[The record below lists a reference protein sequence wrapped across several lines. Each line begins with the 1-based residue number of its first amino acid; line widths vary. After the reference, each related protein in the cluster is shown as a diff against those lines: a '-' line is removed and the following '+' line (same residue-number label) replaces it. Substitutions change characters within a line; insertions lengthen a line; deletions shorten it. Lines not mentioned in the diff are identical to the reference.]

1 MTDNPFS
8 KFLPGFDFL
17 QGLAKNAGT
26 QMPGIGQW
34 VAPTLN
40 PEELDK
46 RIAEL
51 RAVQFWL
58 DQNAKMLSVTIQALE
73 VQRMTLSTL
82 KTMNVPMGD
91 LSEALKAKSFVMP
104 TAAAPAPTPAPA
116 PASAP
121 APEPA
126 AARKTAPKK
135 TAAQAADAATP
146 AAIDPLKWWGAL
158 SEQFSHLAA
167 GAVKEIGNV
176 AATAATP
183 AAARKTASAAAKKK
197 KA

>member
-104 TAAAPAPTPAPA
+104 TAAPQAAPAP
-116 PASAP
+116 AP

-126 AARKTAPKK
+126 PAPAARKAAPKK
-135 TAAQAADAATP
+135 TAASKAGDAATP

-158 SEQFSHLAA
+158 SEQFGHLAA
-167 GAVKEIGNV
+167 GAVKEIGGAAAAV
-176 AATAATP
+176 AAP
-183 AAARKTASAAAKKK
+183 AAAKKTASTASAK
-197 KA
+197 KKT

>member
-104 TAAAPAPTPAPA
+104 TAAASAP
-116 PASAP
+116 AP

-126 AARKTAPKK
+126 PAPAATRKAAPKK
-135 TAAQAADAATP
+135 AAASKASDAATP

-158 SEQFSHLAA
+158 SEQFGHLAA
-167 GAVKEIGNV
+167 GAVKEMGEAV
-176 AATAATP
+176 AP
-183 AAARKTASAAAKKK
+183 AAVKKAAASKTK

>member
-1 MTDNPFS
+1 MTENPFA
-8 KFLPGFDFL
+8 KFIPGFDFL

-91 LSEALKAKSFVMP
+91 LSEALKVQPFV
-104 TAAAPAPTPAPA
+104 
-116 PASAP
+116 AP

-126 AARKTAPKK
+126 PQPAPAPAPAARKAAPKK
-135 TAAQAADAATP
+135 AASPKADTEAAA
-146 AAIDPLKWWGAL
+146 AAIDPMKWWGAL
-158 SEQFSHLAA
+158 SEQFGHLAA
-167 GAVKEIGNV
+167 GAVKEMS
-176 AATAATP
+176 
-183 AAARKTASAAAKKK
+183 SAAAAPAVKKTAASASKK